1 MIQFL
6 HCRSPL
12 VLAPVSRRFIDLT
25 NGKRRSRQP
34 QKYFFRPNPF
44 ERVERLWRRARRSR
58 FAEPAME
65 RTMKRTLIRYKT
77 KPEMADE
84 NAELIAGV
92 FAELKT
98 ARPDGVRYLSL
109 RLDDNSFIH
118 LVETEVSDGSSAI
131 PNLAAFKAF
140 QSGIRERCAEPPQV
154 GGVTVVGNYRMLGE
168 S

>member
-1 MIQFL
+1 
-6 HCRSPL
+6 
-12 VLAPVSRRFIDLT
+12 
-25 NGKRRSRQP
+25 
-34 QKYFFRPNPF
+34 
-44 ERVERLWRRARRSR
+44 
-58 FAEPAME
+58 ME

-92 FAELKT
+92 FAELKA

-109 RLDDNSFIH
+109 QLDDNSFIH
-118 LVETEVSDGSSAI
+118 LVETEASDGSSAI